1 MTKLL
6 YISNI
11 GGQKLAYSFV
21 GTSIKAA
28 HELNYE
34 YYIVANRSKTT
45 AEQRRLDELSFKVKL
60 LHADI
65 NRSPLSKE
73 NIKAFK
79 QIVSIIKN
87 EKIDYIHCNTPVG
100 GVLGRLAGKMC
111 NVKRVIYQ
119 AHGFHF
125 FKGAPL
131 LNWLLYY
138 PIERWLAHYTDALI
152 TINHEDFERAHSF
165 RLRNNGKVYY
175 VPGVG
180 IHTKDY
186 VCQGFDFNS
195 KREELKLDKNDI
207 MVISTGD
214 LIARKNFQTSIKA
227 IALAKDPHLHFFICG
242 QGPQKEELENL
253 AVELGIKEQVHFLGF
268 RTDIKELLWA
278 SDIFLFTTFQEGL
291 SRSLLEA
298 MATGLPCIASNIR
311 GNTDLINDGENGFLI
326 EANDAVGFGNAL
338 NKLSKDYGL
347 RMRMTEA
354 NVKRIKQFD
363 FETVTKALYN
373 IYCNELHD

>member
-1 MTKLL
+1 MSKLL

-11 GGQKLAYSFV
+11 GGQKMTGSFA

-28 HELNYE
+28 HELNLE
-34 YYIVANRSKTT
+34 YYIVANRTKTT
-45 AEQRRLDELSFKVKL
+45 DEQRKYDEIAFDVKL

-65 NRSPLSKE
+65 SRSPLAKE

-79 QIVSIIKN
+79 QIVAIIRE
-87 EKIDYIHCNTPVG
+87 EKIDYIHCNTPIG
-100 GVLGRLAGKMC
+100 GVIGRLAGKVC

-125 FKGAPL
+125 FKGAPI
-131 LNWLLYY
+131 LNWLLFY
-138 PIERWLAHYTDALI
+138 PVERWLAHYTDALI
-152 TINHEDFERAHSF
+152 TINREDFERAQSF
-165 RLRNNGKVYY
+165 QLRNHGNVYY

-180 IHTKDY
+180 IDSKKYDPKD
-186 VCQGFDFNS
+186 FDVNK
-195 KREELKLDKNDI
+195 KRDEMGLCAEDI
-207 MVISTGD
+207 MVISAGD
-214 LIARKNFQTSIKA
+214 LIERKNYQTAIKA
-227 IALAKDPHLHFFICG
+227 IAFAQNPHLHFFICG
-242 QGPQKEELENL
+242 RGPLKSKLESL
-253 AVELGIKEQVHFLGF
+253 AKELGVKDRVHFLGF
-268 RTDIKELLWA
+268 RTDVKELLWA
-278 SDIFLFTTFQEGL
+278 SDIFLFTTYQEGL

-311 GNTDLINDGENGFLI
+311 GNTDLINDSDNGFLI

-373 IYCNELHD
+373 IYSNELHD

>member
-1 MTKLL
+1 MRKIL

-11 GGQKLAYSFV
+11 AGKRMTGSFT
-21 GTSIKAA
+21 GSAIRAA
-28 HELNYE
+28 LRLGYE
-34 YYIVANRSKTT
+34 FHFVVNLSKMDK
-45 AEQRRLDELSFKVKL
+45 EHILEGQRRFGITMH
-60 LHADI
+60 HADI
-65 NRSPLSKE
+65 NRSPYSVSNVKAFGQIVNIIKE
-73 NIKAFK
+73 NR
-79 QIVSIIKN
+79 
-87 EKIDYIHCNTPVG
+87 IDYIHCNTPVG
-100 GVLGRLAGKMC
+100 GVLGRFAGKKC
-111 NVKRVIYQ
+111 GIKKIIYQ

-125 FKGAPL
+125 YNGAPAI
-131 LNWLLYY
+131 NWLLYY

-152 TINHEDFERAHSF
+152 TINHEDFERAQSF
-165 RLRNNGKVYY
+165 RLRNHGKVYY

-242 QGPQKEELENL
+242 QGPQKEELKNL
-253 AVELGIKEQVHFLGF
+253 AVELGIKEQVHFIGF

-373 IYCNELHD
+373 IYSNELHD